1 MTIIFTIFLQRTG
14 VQGSNKRN
22 LYKLLKF
29 VLNDKQSPMSI
40 VVLNNHDLVV
50 IYVIMLINEWSEG
63 YHIKKLIINDK
74 KITLKNYKI
83 NFLIMKVSCCWHF
96 SN

>member
-50 IYVIMLINEWSEG
+50 IYVIMLINE
-63 YHIKKLIINDK
+63 
-74 KITLKNYKI
+74 
-83 NFLIMKVSCCWHF
+83 
-96 SN
+96 